1 MNEVKWIKICTDV
14 FDNRKIKQIETLPDG
29 DSIIV
34 IWFKLLCLSG
44 KINDKGM
51 LYLTEEVPYTDEM
64 LATQFN
70 RPLKTVQLAMTT
82 FQQFKM
88 IEIIDDIL
96 HISNWEN
103 YQNVEG
109 MEKVREQTK
118 KRVQKHREKQK
129 LLECNVTVTQCN
141 APDIDIDKEKDI
153 NNIYGQ
159 DDLDQTGSNNKN
171 DLEEPKKEIWEEQ
184 FEKFYK
190 EYPKKVKKQ
199 DVRKWFKKNK
209 PSSKLFSSMMSSLEQ
224 FRGSKDWL
232 KEKGQ
237 YIPYPS
243 TWLNQKRWED
253 EAIEEKTQVK
263 DKSQELKELNVE
275 DMSEEEY
282 QKLVRGD

>member
-1 MNEVKWIKICTDV
+1 MNEVKWIKICADI

-44 KINDKGM
+44 KINDRGM
-51 LYLTEEVPYTDEM
+51 IYLTEEVPYTDEM

-96 HISNWEN
+96 RISNWEN
-103 YQNVEG
+103 YQNVAG
-109 MEKVREQTK
+109 MEKVREQTR

-129 LLECNVTVTQCN
+129 LLECNVTVTQSN
-141 APDIDIDKEKDI
+141 ATDKEKEEEKDI
-153 NNIYGQ
+153 DLNNIYGQ
-159 DDLDQTGSNNKN
+159 DDLGQVES
-171 DLEEPKKEIWEEQ
+171 KKENWESQ
-184 FEKFYK
+184 FEEFYK
-190 EYPKKVKKQ
+190 NYPKKVKKQ
-199 DVRKWFKKNK
+199 DVKKWFKKNK
-209 PSSKLFSSMMSSLEQ
+209 PSSELFSSMMSSLEQ
-224 FRGSKDWL
+224 FRGCADWL
-232 KEKGQ
+232 KDKGQ

-253 EAIEEKTQVK
+253 EAIEAKVQENTNN
-263 DKSQELKELNVE
+263 QELKELNVE
-275 DMSEEEY
+275 AMSEEEY

>member
-1 MNEVKWIKICTDV
+1 MNEVKWIKICADI

-44 KINDKGM
+44 MVNDKGM
-51 LYLTEEVPYTDEM
+51 IYLTEEVPYTEEM
-64 LATQFN
+64 LATQFS

-82 FQQFKM
+82 FQQFGM

-103 YQNVEG
+103 YQNVAG
-109 MEKVREQTK
+109 MEKVREQTR

-129 LLECNVTVTQCN
+129 LLDCNVTVTQSN
-141 APDIDIDKEKDI
+141 AIDKEKEID

-159 DDLDQTGSNNKN
+159 DDLD
-171 DLEEPKKEIWEEQ
+171 LEGTKREIWEEQ
-184 FEKFYK
+184 FEEFYSK
-190 EYPKKVKKQ
+190 YPKKVKKQ
-199 DVRKWFKKNK
+199 DVKKWFKKNK
-209 PSSKLFSSMMSSLEQ
+209 PNGELFSSMIDSLEQ

-232 KEKGQ
+232 KDKGQ

-253 EAIEEKTQVK
+253 E
-263 DKSQELKELNVE
+263 NVE
-275 DMSEEEY
+275 VKQSVNYSTIEYKEINSETMTEAQYIEM
-282 QKLVRGD
+282 LRGGQGDV

>member
-1 MNEVKWIKICTDV
+1 MDDIKWIKICTDI

-34 IWFKLLCLSG
+34 IWFKLLCLCG

-51 LYLTEEVPYTDEM
+51 IYLTEEVPYTNEM

-70 RPLKTVQLAMTT
+70 RPLPTVQLAMTT
-82 FQQFKM
+82 FQQFGM
-88 IEIIDDIL
+88 IEIIDNIL

-103 YQNVEG
+103 YQNVAG
-109 MEKVREQTK
+109 MEKVREQTR

-129 LLECNVTVTQCN
+129 LLDCNVTVTQSN
-141 APDIDIDKEKDI
+141 ATDIDIDIEKDI

-159 DDLDQTGSNNKN
+159 DDLDQTGSNLEN
-171 DLEEPKKEIWEEQ
+171 DLGQKENWEEQ

-199 DVRKWFKKNK
+199 DVKKWFKKNK
-209 PSSKLFSSMMSSLEQ
+209 PSSELFSSIMGSLEQ

-232 KEKGQ
+232 KDDGQ

-253 EAIEEKTQVK
+253 EEINSKKIKDNPKAVYTEINTEEMTEAQYIE
-263 DKSQELKELNVE
+263 
-275 DMSEEEY
+275 M
-282 QKLVRGD
+282 VRGD